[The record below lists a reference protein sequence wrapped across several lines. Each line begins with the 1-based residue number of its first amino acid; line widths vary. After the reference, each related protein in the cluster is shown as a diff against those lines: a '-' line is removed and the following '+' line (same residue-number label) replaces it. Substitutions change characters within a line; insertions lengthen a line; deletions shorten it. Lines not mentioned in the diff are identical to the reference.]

1 MKYVKACLADDLHSG
16 EKMKVVIEGDSIL
29 LSNIDN
35 QYFAVSNVCPHMGA
49 SLCEGKLEGKNIIC
63 PKHKSVFDVTTGKV
77 VSPGS
82 LLFLKVKVNDL
93 RRYNTKVEG
102 KEVFVEVD

>member
-1 MKYVKACLADDLHSG
+1 MKFVKAALTDDLQNG
-16 EKMKVVIEGDSIL
+16 EKMKVVINGESIL
-29 LSNIDN
+29 LINIDN

-63 PKHKSVFDVTTGKV
+63 PKHKSIFDVTTGKV
-77 VSPGS
+77 VNSGS
-82 LLFLKVKVNDL
+82 LLFIKVKVKDL

-102 KEVFVEVD
+102 KDIFVDVD